1 MFAVIAE
8 AVVMLRGVLDEA
20 DVIVGLVDSTTEP
33 VPVEVVTPVPPLST
47 GRAVPESVMFTL
59 GVVDGLTTAAERNAG
74 TVAATDVTVPPPP
87 PETVV
92 QDRTPE
98 PSVVSTWP
106 LVPVFEGSVRVYEA
120 LFGVFM
126 VTLFIVKDETV
137 KAKSFLTFLL
147 ICISITQKVWRE

>member
-1 MFAVIAE
+1 M
-8 AVVMLRGVLDEA
+8 
-20 DVIVGLVDSTTEP
+20 GLIDKTVEP
-33 VPVEVVTPVPPLST
+33 EPVEVVTPVPPFST
-47 GRAVPESVMFTL
+47 GRAVPESVMFTIAL
-59 GVVDGLTTAAERNAG
+59 AVGLATDAERNAG

-98 PSVVSTWP
+98 PLVVSTWP
-106 LVPVFEGSVRVYEA
+106 LVPVFEGRVRVYEA
-120 LFGVFM
+120 LFGVFI
-126 VTLFIVKDETV
+126 VTLFIVKDVTI